1 MTITNELLI
10 RQVAIAEAAGKPTVV
25 VLKVEEDSSSGV
37 TYIGTAEI
45 GTATSDAFWKIQKI
59 TKATVGT
66 VTTTT
71 ITFPHEGGIP
81 FPSVNSVFIWD
92 NRATYTYS

>member
-37 TYIGTAEI
+37 TYI
-45 GTATSDAFWKIQKI
+45 
-59 TKATVGT
+59 
-66 VTTTT
+66 
-71 ITFPHEGGIP
+71 
-81 FPSVNSVFIWD
+81 
-92 NRATYTYS
+92 